1 MDELVPVS
9 RGLKEKLTQNG
20 EFLTGNCY
28 VNPKTGILWKK
39 KPDGTFTEITKDPGR
54 VLTALKNYGMNIEKT
69 RVKCKAGRKEW
80 FRLPDDK
87 K

>member
-9 RGLKEKLTQNG
+9 QGLKDKLTQNG

-28 VNPKTGILWKK
+28 VNPKTGTIWKK
-39 KPDGTFTEITKDPGR
+39 KPGGTLTEITRDKNR
-54 VLTALKNYGMNIEKT
+54 VLTALEHYGMNIENT
-69 RVKCKAGRKEW
+69 RVRCRAGRKEW